1 MKSFLDKDFLL
12 QTETAQNLFHK
23 YAENEPIFDFHN
35 HLSPQEMY
43 ENKTLGNLA
52 NAWLDHDHYKWRAM
66 RAAGV
71 PEELI
76 TGHIRIDGTV
86 KSDEELKKTLKQ
98 VQGDGADRTCHAELV
113 SASYSRESFDYSRY
127 LAFVRTLQNCVG
139 NPLYHWSHLELQRY
153 FGVNEPITEANAKEI
168 WDKCNALLAKPEFAP
183 RGLLEKL
190 NVKALCTTDDPLDS
204 LEYHKKLAAEW
215 KNVKV
220 LPSFRPD
227 LAINAEN
234 PAYPAYISKLQ
245 EVTGVKIKSID
256 DMIKAFGLRMDYFK
270 SCGSVVSDHS
280 LETDFYMP
288 TNFDDVNYIFKK
300 AWIGKKLN
308 HDELAQYKGYVL
320 QELGKLY
327 AQKGFVMQIHIGAL
341 RDQNGAMLAAAGKN
355 IGEDSL
361 HDFNYASQLGAVL
374 NGIYSGT
381 LKQVQGDES
390 CNESHAELVS
400 ASPKVILYNLNPK
413 DNDALASMAAN
424 FRNCIFG
431 PAWWFCDHKDG
442 IEEQIRVYARTSTL
456 GNYVGMLTDSR
467 SFLSYPRHEYF
478 RRILCNYIGNLVENG
493 EFPYDEK
500 LLGEM
505 VKNIS
510 YKNSLKFFE

>member
-1 MKSFLDKDFLL
+1 MNNDFLL
-12 QTETAQNLFHK
+12 QTDTAKQLYHN
-23 YAENEPIFDFHN
+23 YASQEPIFDFHN
-35 HLSPQEMY
+35 HLSPMEIF
-43 ENKTLGNLA
+43 ENKSLGNLA

-71 PEELI
+71 PEEVI
-76 TGHIRIDGTV
+76 TGHIRKDGSV
-86 KSDEELKKTLKQ
+86 KSDEERGGKEAVEK
-98 VQGDGADRTCHAELV
+98 ADYE
-113 SASYSRESFDYSRY
+113 RY
-127 LAFVRTLQNCVG
+127 LAFVKTLQGCIG

-153 FGVNEPITEANAKEI
+153 FDVKEPVTEDNAKQI
-168 WDKCNALLAKPEFAP
+168 WDKCNALLAQPDFAP
-183 RGLLEKL
+183 RGLLEKM

-234 PAYPAYISKLQ
+234 PAYPTYISKLQ
-245 EVTGVKIKSID
+245 EMTGIKITNID
-256 DMIKAFGLRMDYFK
+256 DMIKAFGIRMDYFK

-288 TNFDDVNYIFKK
+288 TTKDDVNYIFEK
-300 AWIGKKLN
+300 AWIGKKLS
-308 HDELAQYKGYVL
+308 HHELAQYKGYVL

-327 AQKGFVMQIHIGAL
+327 AEKGFVMQIHIGAL

-374 NGIYSGT
+374 NGIYSG
-381 LKQVQGDES
+381 
-390 CNESHAELVS
+390 CNNS
-400 ASPKVILYNLNPK
+400 AFRIPHSSFPKVILYNLNPK
-413 DNDALASMAAN
+413 DNEALATMAAN

-431 PAWWFCDHKDG
+431 PAWWFNDHKDG
-442 IEEQIRVYARTSTL
+442 IEEQIRVYARTSVL
-456 GNYVGMLTDSR
+456 SSYVGMLTDSR

-493 EFPYDEK
+493 EFPADEK

-505 VKNIS
+505 VKKISFQNSIDFFNI
-510 YKNSLKFFE
+510 K

>member
-1 MKSFLDKDFLL
+1 MTSFMNNDFLL
-12 QTETAQNLFHK
+12 QTDTAKQLYHN
-23 YAENEPIFDFHN
+23 YASQEPIFDFHN
-35 HLSPQEMY
+35 HLSLQEMY

-76 TGHIRIDGTV
+76 TGHIRLDGTV
-86 KSDEELKKTLKQ
+86 KSDEER
-98 VQGDGADRTCHAELV
+98 GGAAAV
-113 SASYSRESFDYSRY
+113 AKADYDRY
-127 LAFVRTLQNCVG
+127 LAFVRTLQDCIG

-153 FGVNEPITEANAKEI
+153 FDVKEPVTEDNAKQI
-168 WDKCNALLAKPEFAP
+168 WDKCNALLAKPDFAP
-183 RGLLEKL
+183 RGLLEKM

-234 PAYPAYISKLQ
+234 PAYPTYISKLQ
-245 EVTGVKIKSID
+245 EMTGIKITNID
-256 DMIKAFGLRMDYFK
+256 DMIKAFGIRMDYFK

-288 TNFDDVNYIFKK
+288 TTKDDVNYVFEK
-300 AWIGKKLN
+300 AWIGKKLS
-308 HDELAQYKGYVL
+308 HHELAQYKGYVL

-341 RDQNGAMLAAAGKN
+341 RDNNSAMLAAAGKN

-374 NGIYSGT
+374 NGIYSG
-381 LKQVQGDES
+381 
-390 CNESHAELVS
+390 CNNS
-400 ASPKVILYNLNPK
+400 AFRIPHSSFPKVILYNLNPK
-413 DNDALASMAAN
+413 DNDALATMAAN

-431 PAWWFCDHKDG
+431 PAWWFNDHKDG
-442 IEEQIRVYARTSTL
+442 IEEQIRVFARTSVL
-456 GNYVGMLTDSR
+456 SSYVGMLTDSR

-493 EFPYDEK
+493 EFPADEK

-505 VKNIS
+505 VKKISFQNSIDFFNI
-510 YKNSLKFFE
+510 K

>member
-1 MKSFLDKDFLL
+1 MKTFLDRNFILN
-12 QTETAQNLFHK
+12 TETAQNLFHK

-35 HLSPQEMY
+35 HLSAQEIY
-43 ENKTLGNLA
+43 ENKSLGNLA

-71 PEELI
+71 QEELI
-76 TGHIRIDGTV
+76 TGHIRIDGSV
-86 KSDEELKKTLKQ
+86 KSDEELKTVFSLLNEPVK
-98 VQGDGADRTCHAELV
+98 
-113 SASYSRESFDYSRY
+113 SRNDYDYSRY
-127 LAFVRTLQNCVG
+127 LAFVRTLQNCAG

-153 FGVNEPITEANAKEI
+153 FGINEPVTEENAKQI
-168 WDKCNALLAKPEFAP
+168 WDKCNELLAKKEFAP
-183 RGLLEKL
+183 RGLLESMK
-190 NVKALCTTDDPLDS
+190 VKALCTTDDPLDD
-204 LEYHKKLAAEW
+204 LKWHKKLSDEW

-234 PAYPAYISKLQ
+234 PAYPAYVSKLQ
-245 EVTGVKIKSID
+245 ETTGIKINSTD
-256 DMIKAFGLRMDYFK
+256 DMIKAFGIRMDYFK
-270 SCGSVVSDHS
+270 SCGCVVSDHS
-280 LETDFYMP
+280 LETDFYLP
-288 TNFDDVNYIFKK
+288 TTKADVDYIFNK
-300 AWIGKKLN
+300 AWLGKQLS

-320 QELGKLY
+320 IELGKLY
-327 AQKGFVMQIHIGAL
+327 AEKGFVMQIHIGAL

-374 NGIYSGT
+374 NGIYSGVVEPVET
-381 LKQVQGDES
+381 TCKSVT
-390 CNESHAELVS
+390 
-400 ASPKVILYNLNPK
+400 PKVILYNLNPK
-413 DNDALASMAAN
+413 DNDALATMAAN

-431 PAWWFCDHKDG
+431 PAWWFNDHKDG

-493 EFPYDEK
+493 EFPDNEK

-505 VKNIS
+505 VRNIS
-510 YKNSLKFFE
+510 YSNSINFFGI